1 MPIEELMDCK
11 LSGIPIYDF
20 MTFMERETGRCD
32 LSALRPSWFIF
43 AEGFTGGVVQQ
54 GVKRGLDVML
64 SIVLVIVA
72 LPLIGATALAIRV
85 ERPGPVF
92 YRQKRVGLNTTVIA
106 IVKFSC
112 MAVNYDAGVNACR
125 AAGNEPRINA

>member
-1 MPIEELMDCK
+1 
-11 LSGIPIYDF
+11 
-20 MTFMERETGRCD
+20 MTFIERETGGFD

-85 ERPGPVF
+85 ESPGPVF
-92 YRQKRVGLNTTVIA
+92 YRQKRVGLNSNVFERSEERRGGKEWVST
-106 IVKFSC
+106 
-112 MAVNYDAGVNACR
+112 CR
-125 AAGNEPRINA
+125 SRWAPYHKKKTKKI